1 MLEWAGISFGEDFT
15 LKLQKSLKKLAL
27 MSGAKS
33 LEFIGKIFGTK
44 KDYWIV
50 RGVLDYIE
58 EPEGRDYDME
68 ARGTGTNAHVYW
80 VTDNVLND
88 WI

>member
-1 MLEWAGISFGEDFT
+1 M
-15 LKLQKSLKKLAL
+15 
-27 MSGAKS
+27 
-33 LEFIGKIFGTK
+33 GKIFGTK

-58 EPEGRDYDME
+58 EPEGKDYDME